1 VYVAEA
7 NRFTGF
13 MGFKFGLTRSSLDE
27 PRVFDHDGKYGE
39 DDCIQSE

>member
-7 NRFTGF
+7 NRFAGF
-13 MGFKFGLTRSSLDE
+13 MGFEFGLTRSGLDE
-27 PRVFDHDGKYGE
+27 PGVLNQDGKYGE

>member
-7 NRFTGF
+7 NRFAGF
-13 MGFKFGLTRSSLDE
+13 MGFEFGLTRSSLNE
-27 PRVFDHDGKYGE
+27 PGVLDHDGKYGE